1 MHVTSFTNKTIQF
14 NISKERLREPSI
26 FTHQGHIS
34 INNHQPGA
42 LVPDAANRVEQQGG
56 RQLLGGQARLHGV
69 DLSLPEKN
77 KGYLSYILFIHI
89 VHTLCSYILS
99 IHFLHTFC
107 PDILSKHFVHCTY
120 GSVSAG
126 REKWPF
132 NVLFFFLK

>member
-69 DLSLPEKN
+69 DLSLPEKKN

-107 PDILSKHFVHCTY
+107 PNILFIVHM
-120 GSVSAG
+120 GQFLQGGKNG
-126 REKWPF
+126 R
-132 NVLFFFLK
+132 LMSFFFLK